1 MAVLSKY
8 NEKIIH
14 YFNEHLSQ
22 YLTNIDSINID
33 AHGCSSKIIVQ
44 GFKTMLHVLSVIYT
58 IKMTEQQ
65 INSYLEKCPLLYIE
79 YTEQVYLKKS
89 DPVHTPDMFVYNVLL
104 GNLTLDQHKVDNSQ
118 FITQLSKWSHTVPFW
133 ENSKF
138 INDQREYLVANF
150 LESYLLTF
158 VNDDKHNLYRIIEII
173 QDNIKQDVNVFN
185 KYTLILTSFI
195 NYFSDNTSS
204 FTKAHVQEICFDKF
218 MREQDQYKQHIS
230 NAENIKNTDI
240 MIKWIFE

>member
-1 MAVLSKY
+1 
-8 NEKIIH
+8 
-14 YFNEHLSQ
+14 
-22 YLTNIDSINID
+22 
-33 AHGCSSKIIVQ
+33 
-44 GFKTMLHVLSVIYT
+44 
-58 IKMTEQQ
+58 
-65 INSYLEKCPLLYIE
+65 
-79 YTEQVYLKKS
+79 
-89 DPVHTPDMFVYNVLL
+89 MFVYNVLL

-133 ENSKF
+133 ENSIF

-173 QDNIKQDVNVFN
+173 QDTLKHDVNVFN

-195 NYFSDNTSS
+195 NYFSDNTAS
-204 FTKAHVQEICFDKF
+204 FTKEHVQEVCFNKF
-218 MREQDQYKQHIS
+218 MREQDQYKEHIS